1 MSSVVSLG
9 SFSVDTT
16 ELRLFQNVTSDRYP
30 TLFDESSEDSSLTEV
45 SMSFEFDFISYF

>member
-16 ELRLFQNVTSDRYP
+16 DLRLFQNAMSDRYT

-45 SMSFEFDFISYF
+45 SVSFEFAFIC